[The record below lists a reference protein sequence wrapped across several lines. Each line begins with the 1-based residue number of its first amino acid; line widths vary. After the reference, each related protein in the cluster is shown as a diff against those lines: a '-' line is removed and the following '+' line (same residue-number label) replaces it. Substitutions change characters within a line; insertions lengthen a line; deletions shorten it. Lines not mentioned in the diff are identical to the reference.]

1 MLDFS
6 VAPAW
11 YQTNVFLAAW
21 LIAAILAVGA
31 VYRIR
36 LRQMARAMSVRF
48 DERLAER
55 TRVARELHDTFL
67 QTVQASKLV
76 ADHALRAPEDSA
88 RMVRA
93 MEQLSAWL
101 GRATEEGRAALNS
114 LRASTVTRN
123 DMANALRRAIE
134 ECRGENGAEIS
145 LIVTGDSRE
154 MHPVVRD
161 EVYRIAY
168 EAIRNACLHS
178 GADRIEISLI
188 YAHDLSVRV
197 SDNGRGIDR
206 AILDH
211 GRDSHFG
218 LQGMKERAERITGA
232 LTVATDSGSGTVVT
246 LLVPGRVAFLAT
258 RQWWQRRPTTV
269 APHRSGDDRLR

>member
-1 MLDFS
+1 
-6 VAPAW
+6 
-11 YQTNVFLAAW
+11 
-21 LIAAILAVGA
+21 
-31 VYRIR
+31 
-36 LRQMARAMSVRF
+36 MATAMSVRF

-76 ADHALRAPEDSA
+76 ADHALRAPEDNV
-88 RMVRA
+88 RMLRT

-123 DMANALRRAIE
+123 DMANALRRAID
-134 ECRGENGAEIS
+134 ECRGENDAEIS

-154 MHPVVRD
+154 MHPLVRD

-178 GADRIEISLI
+178 GAARIEISLI
-188 YAHDLSVRV
+188 YTHDLIVRV
-197 SDNGRGIDR
+197 SDHGRGIDR
-206 AILDH
+206 AIIEH

-246 LLVPGRVAFLAT
+246 LLVPGRVAFLAA
-258 RQWWQRRPTTV
+258 RHWWQRRTATV
-269 APHRSGDDRLR
+269 PQRHSGDDRLH